1 MTIQNAAAAPPTM
14 TLLTRAVDQLSS
26 QTTALQSQVSSGVV
40 SDSYAGLG
48 DGRYQAL
55 DLQPQITQIT
65 GWQTSISSAQTTLD
79 VTQTAMS
86 RIATIATNLQTSL
99 TSLQGDTSA
108 TSVSNA
114 ALQARQ
120 SLTELAS
127 LLNTKNGSSYVFGG
141 NASGTPPITDPSSI
155 TEGSFFQSIGSSVAA
170 LGGESAEDVE
180 GATVKTVSD
189 NSLATS
195 PFSAALS
202 VTAQQATA
210 LTRSVTVGDGDHV
223 AIGFVATSGGTSSG
237 VSTGSS
243 IRDLMRALAVVGNLD
258 QTSAS
263 SAGFATLVKDTGAQ
277 MSTVSDSLNLS
288 IASLGQTQATMTG
301 RSSFLGQVG
310 DALTTQLSAI
320 KDSDPA
326 AVSAQLT
333 ATQNQLQAS
342 YSLIAD
348 MKNMSLASYI

>member
-1 MTIQNAAAAPPTM
+1 MTIQNASTAPATM

-40 SDSYAGLG
+40 SDSYADLG

-55 DLQPQITQIT
+55 DLQPQITQIA
-65 GWQTSISSAQTTLD
+65 GWQTNISSAQATLD

-86 RIATIATNLQTSL
+86 RIATIASNLQTSL
-99 TSLQGDTSA
+99 TTLQGDTSA
-108 TSVSNA
+108 TTVSNA

-127 LLNTKNGSSYVFGG
+127 LLNTKNASSYVFGG
-141 NASGTPPITDPSSI
+141 TASDTPPVADPSAI
-155 TEGSFFQSIGSSVAA
+155 TQSSFFQSIGSSVSD
-170 LGGESAEDVE
+170 LGTLGADGVQT
-180 GATVKTVSD
+180 ATVATASD

-202 VTAQQATA
+202 VTGQASSA
-210 LTRSVTVGDGDHV
+210 LTRSVTVGDQDHV
-223 AIGFVATSGGTSSG
+223 AIGFVATSGGTPSTS
-237 VSTGSS
+237 STGSS
-243 IRDLMRALAVVGNLD
+243 IRDLMSALAVVGNLD
-258 QTSAS
+258 QASPATTGFAALVKNTSAQV
-263 SAGFATLVKDTGAQ
+263 SAAD
-277 MSTVSDSLNLS
+277 DSLNLS
-288 IASLGQTQATMTG
+288 IASLGQTQANMTG
-301 RSSFLGQVG
+301 QSTVLGQVS
-310 DALTTQLSAI
+310 DALTTQLSAV